1 MDIDHI
7 EAEVEVL
14 AELAVFDHGGE
25 VFVSCGD
32 DADIDFDGGVAADA
46 FDGAFAE
53 GAEELDLSALVDFA
67 EFVEEERAAV
77 GGFEAADA
85 AFGGTGEGAAFVAEE
100 FAFEQLWGE
109 GGAVDDD
116 EFGFGS
122 AAEVV
127 EGVGDEFLAGTA
139 FAFDEDGGACGSDLL
154 DAFEDPLHGGGIA
167 EELVEA
173 EAVVDLALEGSV
185 FLFEVSAAEGAADE
199 EVEFLDI
206 DWFGDEVPCP
216 AAHGFDGGV
225 DAAVGGHHDDD
236 WGVREGEGGV
246 DELHAVVGTEAEVGD
261 HDVDAFVFEDFEG
274 FGAVGGDVDVE
285 VVFEGHAETVA
296 GVFFVVDDEN
306 GGVHEWGREREGRGK
321 MGQTDTEA
329 TACWGTDGGSIWGVA
344 GGECAAYAEGYAD
357 HSGQRRRHYDHGTQD
372 IPAADG

>member
-1 MDIDHI
+1 M
-7 EAEVEVL
+7 
-14 AELAVFDHGGE
+14 
-25 VFVSCGD
+25 
-32 DADIDFDGGVAADA
+32 
-46 FDGAFAE
+46 
-53 GAEELDLSALVDFA
+53 
-67 EFVEEERAAV
+67 
-77 GGFEAADA
+77 
-85 AFGGTGEGAAFVAEE
+85 
-100 FAFEQLWGE
+100 
-109 GGAVDDD
+109 DDD
-116 EFGFGS
+116 EFGFGA

-139 FAFDEDGGACGSDLL
+139 FAFDEDGGAGGGDLL
-154 DAFEDPLHGGGIA
+154 DAFEDPLHGCGVA
-167 EELVEA
+167 EEFVEA
-173 EAVVDLALEGSV
+173 EAVVDLALEGGV

-206 DWFGDEVPCP
+206 DWFGDEVPCT

-274 FGAVGGDVDVE
+274 FGAVGGDIDIE

-306 GGVHEWGREREGRGK
+306 GGVHEGRGAGGVRVK

-329 TACWGTDGGSIWGVA
+329 TACWGTDWGEHMGGCGWRVSGLC
-344 GGECAAYAEGYAD
+344 GGLCG
-357 HSGQRRRHYDHGTQD
+357 S
-372 IPAADG
+372 